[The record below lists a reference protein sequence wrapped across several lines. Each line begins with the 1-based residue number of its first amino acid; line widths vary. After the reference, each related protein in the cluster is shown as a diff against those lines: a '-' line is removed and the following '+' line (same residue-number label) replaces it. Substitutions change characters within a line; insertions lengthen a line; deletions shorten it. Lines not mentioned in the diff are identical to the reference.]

1 MKEYYI
7 LDPKGDNM
15 RFYRLAPA
23 KGFYAEIPPDD
34 RQVIRS
40 ETLPGF
46 QFRSRDLRSQPDLT
60 ALALDEAYAGYVIP
74 GYREAVT
81 AQRVAEERVQAL
93 ESELARL
100 RQQDS

>member
-23 KGFYAEIPPDD
+23 KGFYAEIPQND

-46 QFRSRDLRSQPDLT
+46 QVRSRDLRSQPDL
-60 ALALDEAYAGYVIP
+60 AELALDEAYAGYVIP
-74 GYREAVT
+74 GNREAVT
-81 AQRVAEERVQAL
+81 AQRVEEERVQAL